1 MNNFTPELTDT
12 EKKGL
17 RLFEE
22 ATQNMIHQEYKQAIE
37 KLQEVESL
45 FPDLLSVLNNKIY
58 CYFYLCDWQNLK
70 QSCLQAIQKGIMDA
84 FIFNL
89 AGIASDNLGD
99 YNSAKEYFQKASDLD
114 PNASHYKQ
122 NLKKLYTSYSSVHA
136 ANRYQR
142 Y

>member
-1 MNNFTPELTDT
+1 MNHSMPQLTEH

-17 RLFEE
+17 LLFEE
-22 ATQNMIHQEYKQAIE
+22 ATQLMIQQDYKLAIE
-37 KLQEVESL
+37 KLMAVESL
-45 FPDLLSVLNNKIY
+45 LPNLLSVLYNKIY
-58 CYFYLCDWQNLK
+58 CYFYLLDWKNLK
-70 QSCLQAIQKGIMDA
+70 QSCLQAIQNGITDA

-99 YNSAKEYFQKASDLD
+99 FSSAKEYFQKASDLD
-114 PNASHYKQ
+114 PNASHYKH